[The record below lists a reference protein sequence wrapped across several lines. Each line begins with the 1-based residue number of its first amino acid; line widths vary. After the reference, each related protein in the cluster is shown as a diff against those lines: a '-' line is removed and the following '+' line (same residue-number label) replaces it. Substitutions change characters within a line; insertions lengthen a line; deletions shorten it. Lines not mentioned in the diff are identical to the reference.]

1 MKEAINATIQRILRT
16 DRGITANQVL
26 VDDLGFDSLKLFQL
40 ITELE
45 DEFDIAISFRDAQ
58 NIKTVGDVLHQRRG
72 LVPRNRQAG
81 PTWER
86 NSMTDDADLD
96 LVRRTFAAFA
106 RGDLAELTQCFAPDV
121 EQFVPGKHALAGV
134 FRGVD
139 NVVACLGDTA
149 AAADGTMT
157 VTLEDVLS
165 NTDGQVIAVYRLR
178 ASRAGKVLDQ
188 REAILVTVAGGRIT
202 RLSEFY
208 ADPAATESFWA

>member
-58 NIKTVGDVLHQRRG
+58 NIKTVGDVYTSVAVWFPETG
-72 LVPRNRQAG
+72 QAG

>member
-1 MKEAINATIQRILRT
+1 
-16 DRGITANQVL
+16 
-26 VDDLGFDSLKLFQL
+26 
-40 ITELE
+40 
-45 DEFDIAISFRDAQ
+45 
-58 NIKTVGDVLHQRRG
+58 
-72 LVPRNRQAG
+72 
-81 PTWER
+81 
-86 NSMTDDADLD
+86 MTDDADLD

-202 RLSEFY
+202 RLASFTPTRRRPKASGHDGGLAFTSHRLA
-208 ADPAATESFWA
+208 ADLGLHGPHADDLLRGFRGNQLSGPHRARGGMHPPATAS

>member
-1 MKEAINATIQRILRT
+1 
-16 DRGITANQVL
+16 
-26 VDDLGFDSLKLFQL
+26 
-40 ITELE
+40 
-45 DEFDIAISFRDAQ
+45 
-58 NIKTVGDVLHQRRG
+58 
-72 LVPRNRQAG
+72 
-81 PTWER
+81 
-86 NSMTDDADLD
+86 MTDDADLD

-208 ADPAATESFWA
+208 ADPAATERHDGGLAFTSHRLAADLGLHGPHADDHLRGFRGNQLSGPHRARGGMHPPATAS

>member
-1 MKEAINATIQRILRT
+1 
-16 DRGITANQVL
+16 
-26 VDDLGFDSLKLFQL
+26 
-40 ITELE
+40 
-45 DEFDIAISFRDAQ
+45 
-58 NIKTVGDVLHQRRG
+58 
-72 LVPRNRQAG
+72 
-81 PTWER
+81 
-86 NSMTDDADLD
+86 MTDDADLD

-178 ASRAGKVLDQ
+178 PAGPGRSSTSARRSWLPSPVVGSPDLASFTPTRRRPKASGHDGGLAFTSHRLAADLGLHGPHADDHLRGFRGNQLSGPHRARGMHPRYGVLTSN
-188 REAILVTVAGGRIT
+188 AVN
-202 RLSEFY
+202 
-208 ADPAATESFWA
+208 PC

>member
-1 MKEAINATIQRILRT
+1 
-16 DRGITANQVL
+16 
-26 VDDLGFDSLKLFQL
+26 
-40 ITELE
+40 
-45 DEFDIAISFRDAQ
+45 
-58 NIKTVGDVLHQRRG
+58 
-72 LVPRNRQAG
+72 
-81 PTWER
+81 
-86 NSMTDDADLD
+86 MTDDADLD

-188 REAILVTVAGGRIT
+188 REAPTRRRPKASGHDGGLAFT
-202 RLSEFY
+202 SHRLA
-208 ADPAATESFWA
+208 ADLGLHGPHADDHLRGFRGNQLSGPHRARGGMHPPATAS

>member
-1 MKEAINATIQRILRT
+1 
-16 DRGITANQVL
+16 
-26 VDDLGFDSLKLFQL
+26 
-40 ITELE
+40 
-45 DEFDIAISFRDAQ
+45 
-58 NIKTVGDVLHQRRG
+58 
-72 LVPRNRQAG
+72 
-81 PTWER
+81 
-86 NSMTDDADLD
+86 MTDDADLD

-188 REAILVTVAGGRIT
+188 REAIYRRRWSDHPT
-202 RLSEFY
+202 
-208 ADPAATESFWA
+208 

>member
-1 MKEAINATIQRILRT
+1 
-16 DRGITANQVL
+16 
-26 VDDLGFDSLKLFQL
+26 
-40 ITELE
+40 
-45 DEFDIAISFRDAQ
+45 
-58 NIKTVGDVLHQRRG
+58 
-72 LVPRNRQAG
+72 
-81 PTWER
+81 
-86 NSMTDDADLD
+86 MTDDADLD

-165 NTDGQVIAVYRLR
+165 NRWPGDRRVSIAGQQGREGPRPARGDPGYRR
-178 ASRAGKVLDQ
+178 RWSDHP
-188 REAILVTVAGGRIT
+188 T
-202 RLSEFY
+202 
-208 ADPAATESFWA
+208 

>member
-45 DEFDIAISFRDAQ
+45 DEFDIAISSRRTEHQ
-58 NIKTVGDVLHQRRG
+58 NSGRRLHQRRG

>member
-1 MKEAINATIQRILRT
+1 
-16 DRGITANQVL
+16 
-26 VDDLGFDSLKLFQL
+26 
-40 ITELE
+40 
-45 DEFDIAISFRDAQ
+45 
-58 NIKTVGDVLHQRRG
+58 
-72 LVPRNRQAG
+72 
-81 PTWER
+81 
-86 NSMTDDADLD
+86 MTDDADLD

-165 NTDGQVIAVYRLR
+165 NTDGQVIAVYRYRSTTRSGHHLPQPAVQHAR
-178 ASRAGKVLDQ
+178 N
-188 REAILVTVAGGRIT
+188 GRGLTI
-202 RLSEFY
+202 
-208 ADPAATESFWA
+208 PARRCHGQLAALAP